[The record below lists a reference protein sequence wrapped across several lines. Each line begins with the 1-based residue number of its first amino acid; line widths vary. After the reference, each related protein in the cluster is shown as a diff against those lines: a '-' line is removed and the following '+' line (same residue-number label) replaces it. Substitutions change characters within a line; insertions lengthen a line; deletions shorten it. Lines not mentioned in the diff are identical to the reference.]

1 MQQPLKS
8 LPACSPDDRREEHP
22 RSAALQRAQIA
33 LVQGHVATQLAAGSP
48 RAEQRFCATLTKRHR
63 RAVDALRLPRQPETI
78 AACGAW
84 SRLHLAAKINI
95 FCLRCMRQRRQM
107 ASHTHPR
114 LALPRRSIYSFSPLP
129 FGFLTFFLWP
139 GLPSLRGPR
148 RCKSFVNRESF
159 ANQPGSRPW

>member
-107 ASHTHPR
+107 ASHTHRR

-129 FGFLTFFLWP
+129 FLW
-139 GLPSLRGPR
+139 RQAAQGPR
-148 RCKSFVNRESF
+148 RCKSFVNRESLV
-159 ANQPGSRPW
+159 NQPGSTMVSFLAPI